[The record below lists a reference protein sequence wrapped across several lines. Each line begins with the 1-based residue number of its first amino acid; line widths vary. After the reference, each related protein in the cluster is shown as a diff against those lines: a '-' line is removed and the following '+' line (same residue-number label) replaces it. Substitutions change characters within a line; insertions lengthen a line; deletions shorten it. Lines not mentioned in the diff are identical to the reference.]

1 MKKSVLIGFVIAL
14 LVTSLGL
21 AGCQQNKK
29 TESKTTT
36 SSKTIKKKS
45 TSQSKDKKKKTK
57 TSSSTTESTTKK
69 TTETKEKTTQSKTTT
84 SQALQAEKTK
94 TSTPAKPAAQPT
106 ILDTL
111 VGKNFVFSSGS
122 GGWGSSLSIGPNGTF
137 SGDYH
142 DSDMGSTG
150 PGYPGGTISESKVS
164 GQFTRPH
171 QVSPTLYE
179 VDIEN
184 LQYEKPV
191 GSSEIKENRK
201 YEYSEAYG
209 ISKNHRMAI
218 YLPGT
223 PISSMP
229 EELRLYSYG
238 LISEDS
244 QTLPV
249 YVIQG
254 DMEGFFIEY
263 H

>member
-1 MKKSVLIGFVIAL
+1 MKKSVLNGMFVAL
-14 LVTSLGL
+14 LVGSLGL
-21 AGCQQNKK
+21 AGCQQTKK

-36 SSKTIKKKS
+36 SSKVIKKKS
-45 TSQSKDKKKKTK
+45 TGQSKDKKKKTK
-57 TSSSTTESTTKK
+57 TSSSTTESTTKQ
-69 TTETKEKTTQSKTTT
+69 TSTTKEQTTQSKTTT
-84 SQALQAEKTK
+84 SQAPQAEKTK
-94 TSTPAKPAAQPT
+94 TTAKPAAQPT

-238 LISEDS
+238 LIPEDS

>member
-1 MKKSVLIGFVIAL
+1 MFVTL

-21 AGCQQNKK
+21 AGCQQEKK
-29 TESKTTT
+29 SESKTST
-36 SSKTIKKKS
+36 STKVIKKKS
-45 TSQSKDKKKKTK
+45 TKDKKKKTK
-57 TSSSTTESTTKK
+57 TSSSKTESTTKK
-69 TTETKEKTTQSKTTT
+69 TIETKEKTTQSKTTT
-84 SQALQAEKTK
+84 SQAPQAEKTK
-94 TSTPAKPAAQPT
+94 TSTPAQPAAQPT

-164 GQFTRPH
+164 GQFTRAH

-179 VDIEN
+179 VYLEN

-191 GSSEIKENRK
+191 GSSEIKDNVK
-201 YEYSEAYG
+201 YEYTEAYG
-209 ISKNHRMAI
+209 ISKNTRMAI

-223 PISSMP
+223 QISALP
-229 EELRLYSYG
+229 EEFRVYSG
-238 LISEDS
+238 GRIPEGS

>member
-14 LVTSLGL
+14 LATSLGL
-21 AGCQQNKK
+21 ASCHQTKK

-36 SSKTIKKKS
+36 SSKVIKKKS

-57 TSSSTTESTTKK
+57 TSSSTTESITKQTSTTK
-69 TTETKEKTTQSKTTT
+69 EQTTQSKTTT
-84 SQALQAEKTK
+84 SQAPQAEKTK
-94 TSTPAKPAAQPT
+94 TSTPAQPT
-106 ILDTL
+106 ILDSL
-111 VGKNFVFSSGS
+111 VGKNFSFSSGT

-137 SGDYH
+137 SGNYH
-142 DSDMGSTG
+142 NSDMGSTG

-171 QVSPTLYE
+171 QVSSTLYE
-179 VDIEN
+179 VDMEN

-238 LISEDS
+238 LIPEDS